1 MIVLGIAYKKN
12 IDDPRESPAVEL
24 LELFADRGA
33 AVSYSDPHIPVFP
46 KLREHHFDLA
56 SVALDAKA
64 LARYDCVVLATD
76 HDRFD
81 YALVRAHARL
91 IVDSRGKFLEA
102 APNVVK
108 A

>member
-1 MIVLGIAYKKN
+1 MLGIAYKKN
-12 IDDPRESPAVEL
+12 VDDMRESPAVEL
-24 LELFADRGA
+24 MEKLREQGA
-33 AVSYSDPHIPVFP
+33 EVAYTDPHVPVFP
-46 KLREHHFDLA
+46 KLREHRFELS
-56 SVALDAKA
+56 SVALTPAA
-64 LARYDCVVLATD
+64 LAGYDCVVLATD

-81 YALVRAHARL
+81 YAAIRAHARL